1 MSPGPHTASP
11 STGLPLRGPDIQ
23 PFAVCLTRVSTG
35 FTGSRSPRCD
45 ALRPLKAGE
54 ITKTLT
60 GTRQFR
66 LKELPG
72 FNFRENTALEEGCGA
87 RPSFYF
93 LALAAK
99 KLRLEAVL
107 GRPIVGY
114 LSRAGFCGEATIGY
128 ADGIGS
134 RGGMC
139 YPFKAY
145 DLKAGREI
153 DILEI
158 PLAVMD
164 RTFEGY
170 MRLDAGKTR
179 EVARCPI
186 DATERRHGGFTHS
199 PA

>member
-1 MSPGPHTASP
+1 M
-11 STGLPLRGPDIQ
+11 
-23 PFAVCLTRVSTG
+23 
-35 FTGSRSPRCD
+35 
-45 ALRPLKAGE
+45 RPLKAGE

-72 FNFRENTALEEGCGA
+72 FNFREITALGEGCGA
-87 RPSFYF
+87 RSSFYF

-99 KLRLEAVL
+99 KQRLEAVL
-107 GRPIVGY
+107 GRPVVGY
-114 LSRAGFCGEATIGY
+114 LSRAGFCCEATIGY
-128 ADGIGS
+128 ADDIGF
-134 RGGMC
+134 RGGVC
-139 YPFKAY
+139 HPIKAY
-145 DLKAGREI
+145 DLKASREI

-170 MRLDAGKTR
+170 VRLDAGKTR

-186 DATERRHGGFTHS
+186 DATERCHGGFTHS

>member
-1 MSPGPHTASP
+1 M
-11 STGLPLRGPDIQ
+11 
-23 PFAVCLTRVSTG
+23 
-35 FTGSRSPRCD
+35 
-45 ALRPLKAGE
+45 
-54 ITKTLT
+54 
-60 GTRQFR
+60 
-66 LKELPG
+66 
-72 FNFRENTALEEGCGA
+72 ALEERCNA

-99 KLRLEAVL
+99 KQQLEAVL
-107 GRPIVGY
+107 GRPVVGY
-114 LSRAGFCGEATIGY
+114 LSRAGFCREATTGY
-128 ADGIGS
+128 ADGIGF
-134 RGGMC
+134 RGRTY

-170 MRLDAGKTR
+170 MRLDAGKIR

-186 DATERRHGGFTHS
+186 DATERCHEGFTHS

>member
-1 MSPGPHTASP
+1 M
-11 STGLPLRGPDIQ
+11 
-23 PFAVCLTRVSTG
+23 
-35 FTGSRSPRCD
+35 
-45 ALRPLKAGE
+45 RPLKAGE

-72 FNFRENTALEEGCGA
+72 FNFREITALEEGCGA
-87 RPSFYF
+87 RSSFYF

-99 KLRLEAVL
+99 KQQLEAVL
-107 GRPIVGY
+107 GRPVVGY
-114 LSRAGFCGEATIGY
+114 LSRAGFCCEATIGY
-128 ADGIGS
+128 ADGIGF

-139 YPFKAY
+139 HPFKVY

-164 RTFEGY
+164 RTSDGY
-170 MRLDAGKTR
+170 MRLDAGKTW
-179 EVARCPI
+179 ELTRCLI
-186 DATERRHGGFTHS
+186 DTTERSLPWGVHPFSGMI

>member
-1 MSPGPHTASP
+1 M
-11 STGLPLRGPDIQ
+11 
-23 PFAVCLTRVSTG
+23 
-35 FTGSRSPRCD
+35 
-45 ALRPLKAGE
+45 RPLKAGE

-66 LKELPG
+66 LNELPW
-72 FNFRENTALEEGCGA
+72 FNFQEITALGEGCGA
-87 RPSFYF
+87 RSSFYF
-93 LALAAK
+93 LALAAQK
-99 KLRLEAVL
+99 QRLEAAL
-107 GRPIVGY
+107 GRPVVGY
-114 LSRAGFCGEATIGY
+114 LSRAGFCCEATIGY
-128 ADGIGS
+128 ADGIGF
-134 RGGMC
+134 RGGVC

-170 MRLDAGKTR
+170 ML
-179 EVARCPI
+179 AR
-186 DATERRHGGFTHS
+186 RRKNPGDRPVPHRRNRTLPWGVHPFSGMI